1 MIASMTGY
9 GRANKELDGYTVH
22 VELKSVNHRF
32 CEINIRLPRQLLF
45 LEDKIKKA
53 ILEHVKRGRV
63 EVFLNIEGE
72 GLVTKAISIDWDL
85 LEELVST
92 TKVIQEKYQ
101 LSDQITS
108 QQLLSNDNILSIEE
122 KEMENN
128 ELESTVLEVI
138 QSATLQLKQMR
149 EAEGKTLIE
158 VIFSFLDLVVENV
171 HTIKEYAPIVV
182 TQYRDRIEKRIKEY
196 VGNEFDE
203 NRILTEVALFA
214 EKADISEEL
223 TRLESHISQFKETVS
238 TNEPIGRKL
247 DFIVQEMNR
256 ETNTI
261 GSKANDPTI
270 AKHVVEIKSLLEKIK
285 EQVQNIE

>member
-1 MIASMTGY
+1 MIASMTGF
-9 GRANKELDGYTVH
+9 GRARKETNAFFVH
-22 VELKSVNHRF
+22 AELKSVNHRF

-45 LEDKIKKA
+45 LEDKIKKV
-53 ILEHVKRGRV
+53 IVEHVKRGRV
-63 EVFLNIEGE
+63 EVFLTIEGG
-72 GLVTKAISIDWDL
+72 GLVSKTISIDWDL
-85 LEELVST
+85 LDTLVTST
-92 TKVIQEKYQ
+92 RKIQEKYQ
-101 LSDQITS
+101 LTDQITTG
-108 QQLLSNDNILSIEE
+108 QLLSNENILSIEE
-122 KEMENN
+122 KEMENH

-138 QSATLQLKQMR
+138 ESAALQLRQMR
-149 EAEGKTLIE
+149 EVEGKKLIE
-158 VIFSFLDLVVENV
+158 DIFLFLGQIEENV
-171 HTIKEYAPIVV
+171 HIIKEYAPKVV
-182 TQYRDRIEKRIKEY
+182 THYRDRIEKRIKEY

-223 TRLESHISQFKETVS
+223 TRLESHISQFRETVK

-261 GSKANDPTI
+261 GSKANDPLI
-270 AKHVVEIKSLLEKIK
+270 AKHVVEMKSLLEKIK